1 VSLIS
6 EQQTFLLAASLLA
19 LTISMAICAIGNML
33 ATWLNIGNFF
43 ILIITVLALT
53 VANFA
58 KSLVKRMNAE
68 FRSFAVELIYLY
80 DFYVIQRRNCLTYR
94 LKRSIFSQK

>member
-1 VSLIS
+1 
-6 EQQTFLLAASLLA
+6 LATS
-19 LTISMAICAIGNML
+19 L

-58 KSLVKRMNAE
+58 KSLVKRMNAD
-68 FRSFAVELIYLY
+68 FGSFGVELMYLY